1 MEITKSTSYGKM
13 QISCGSRNA
22 VFGLIEAEYG
32 LGSKITF
39 NFYPENIWA
48 LKSIHGIE
56 LDMRMHESRL
66 DQGIYIYYTK
76 GNGEDDYSKK
86 LEDAITNIVNPTENE
101 KLTLRY
107 KELVYSPEA
116 K

>member
-1 MEITKSTSYGKM
+1 MEITIKTSYGKTE
-13 QISCGSRNA
+13 IACGNRNA
-22 VFGLIEAEYG
+22 IFGRTEAEYG

-66 DQGIYIYYTK
+66 DQGIYIYYTR
-76 GNGEDDYSKK
+76 GNGEDDYSKR
-86 LEDAITNIVNPTENE
+86 LEDAIMNIINPQENE
-101 KLTLRY
+101 KLSLRY
-107 KELVYSPEA
+107 KELVYSTKA
-116 K
+116 N